1 MTSGEFKFALQVER
15 VLNMI
20 PQPEY
25 RQLMVEALMVTTFLV
40 ESDCRVNLER
50 QVIHIDKLVHEA
62 NDIFIKDQV
71 CGLSSVIFSF
81 AISKKKGLANAF
93 PPLASVVEKKTFVEL
108 PSLALFV
115 VVCMQERQEFQG
127 NFI

>member
-1 MTSGEFKFALQVER
+1 MSRLKSFIILQMTSGEFKFALQVER

-40 ESDCRVNLER
+40 ESDCRINLTG

-62 NDIFIKDQV
+62 NDVFIKDQV
-71 CGLSSVIFSF
+71 I
-81 AISKKKGLANAF
+81 
-93 PPLASVVEKKTFVEL
+93 T
-108 PSLALFV
+108 
-115 VVCMQERQEFQG
+115 
-127 NFI
+127 

>member
-40 ESDCRVNLER
+40 ESDCRVNLVG

-71 CGLSSVIFSF
+71 QILDFFIR
-81 AISKKKGLANAF
+81 LH
-93 PPLASVVEKKTFVEL
+93 
-108 PSLALFV
+108 
-115 VVCMQERQEFQG
+115 MQTDTNQSRWQQ
-127 NFI
+127 N